1 MQYLEKW
8 GLGLSTSN
16 TDDDRHPYLDSEWKN
31 LSGGECQRVLLAI
44 ALSSLPQVLL
54 LDEATSG
61 LDLESELR
69 VEDSV
74 VEYVKTHGAV
84 VLWVTHSEDIAE
96 RLLNQG

>member
-1 MQYLEKW
+1 MQYLEQW
-8 GLGLSTSN
+8 GLVSRTSN
-16 TDDDRHPYLDSEWKN
+16 SDDDRHPYLDSEWKN

-44 ALSSLPQVLL
+44 SLSSLPQVLL

-69 VEDSV
+69 VEKSV
-74 VEYVKTHGAV
+74 VEYVRTYGAV

-96 RLLNQG
+96 RLLSQG